1 MSRVQVALRLLI
13 KRFHIGAGA
22 IHHRTNAT
30 NRTNNTDRALLNR
43 EVCTNSAFN
52 GIRMHSQESGLLY
65 LSRRDLRGFGDL
77 A

>member
-1 MSRVQVALRLLI
+1 MT
-13 KRFHIGAGA
+13 
-22 IHHRTNAT
+22 RTNGT
-30 NRTNNTDRALLNR
+30 NRTNNRDRALPNR
-43 EVCTNSAFN
+43 DVCTNSGLN